1 MVAIPQDCNAQNAE
15 ARGCAE
21 AIRLLLALRP
31 PLRRARIV
39 GDNVA
44 VIRYGAGNARLRR
57 IDMQAQ
63 LEPVLAMAYS
73 AGWVLDW
80 QAVRRSLN
88 MAADSLATQ
97 SVYWAARLTGAGK
110 NRTRVHTTWHDSR

>member
-1 MVAIPQDCNAQNAE
+1 MVAIPHDSNAQNAE
-15 ARGCAE
+15 ARECAE

-31 PLRRARIV
+31 PLRRARVV
-39 GDNVA
+39 GDNLA

-63 LEPVLAMAYS
+63 LEPVLAMAYG

-80 QAVRRSLN
+80 EAVRRCLN
-88 MAADSLATQ
+88 MAADSLATR
-97 SVYWAARLTGAGK
+97 SVHWAARLADAGE
-110 NRTRVHTTWHDSR
+110 RQSRVHVTWRAL